1 LNQLSQI
8 ETAQAEAESELHTEL
23 VPADYIDDI
32 AEDEEQAFEPVES
45 AAQAEEQAELQTELA
60 EISMLTSLEEEEQQP
75 FEPVEPAAEAVAEL
89 QTELPEEFDADF
101 AERRGATAF

>member
-1 LNQLSQI
+1 
-8 ETAQAEAESELHTEL
+8 
-23 VPADYIDDI
+23 
-32 AEDEEQAFEPVES
+32 
-45 AAQAEEQAELQTELA
+45 
-60 EISMLTSLEEEEQQP
+60 MLTSLEEEEQQP